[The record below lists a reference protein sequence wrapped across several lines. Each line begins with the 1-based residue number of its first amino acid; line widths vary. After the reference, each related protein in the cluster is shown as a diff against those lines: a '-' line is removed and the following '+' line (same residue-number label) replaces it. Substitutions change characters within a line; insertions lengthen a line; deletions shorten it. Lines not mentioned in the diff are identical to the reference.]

1 VPDALNLASTL
12 QVIYMVIVG
21 DWMGGEPSMGQSSRS
36 RPQIAGSEAW
46 AFLCSLWAFVREK
59 ATDVQRLWAVAQWR
73 VRFSVVLLV

>member
-1 VPDALNLASTL
+1 MIGWVMS
-12 QVIYMVIVG
+12 QVWPVITIA
-21 DWMGGEPSMGQSSRS
+21 

-59 ATDVQRLWAVAQWR
+59 ATDVQRLWAAAQWR